1 MGGVILIFLL
11 ALLVTI
17 LVLPAVRERMVRKPP
32 PDGPKPEPAH
42 EVVHR
47 LDDHRRRKPPGDD
60 PQTR

>member
-11 ALLVTI
+11 ILLVTI
-17 LVLPAVRERMVRKPP
+17 LVMPAVRGRVERKPP
-32 PDGPKPEPAH
+32 PDGPEPDPAH

-60 PQTR
+60 TQKQ